1 MFLLSLPVWAFLL
14 AVVALVALRAP
25 YVYRN
30 RAWLAVK
37 LFRRTGWLWPLNFA
51 PVSGGTAT
59 GPNTEIDSTKR
70 LSNIE
75 AINFLGGIS
84 VNPALFQGA
93 FAALVSQDITADS
106 TAIVVPP
113 GPVGAAVGSGVII
126 HGGTAFTSL
135 TLPLPV
141 AGAASVGNGGQDGTL
156 LLIFNDTAA
165 KAHVVT
171 TPSNGVQG
179 SLHIITMSSAGST
192 FSALLLIAW
201 NGSWWPIANYNC
213 AFT

>member
-1 MFLLSLPVWAFLL
+1 MNLVCMFLLSLPVWAFLL

-156 LLIFNDTAA
+156 
-165 KAHVVT
+165 
-171 TPSNGVQG
+171 
-179 SLHIITMSSAGST
+179 
-192 FSALLLIAW
+192 
-201 NGSWWPIANYNC
+201 
-213 AFT
+213 